1 LQGLGF
7 WTLRIH
13 ALDLVHTVG
22 TLARIAN
29 IDAGLANSAPGVMLT
44 PGVPLADSVE
54 DISE

>member
-54 DISE
+54 DVSE